1 MGHNLATDI
10 ATIILVIFGTC
21 AVVIPITIGA
31 VLQLQEKMPAIKA
44 RRHKAV
50 KNHN

>member
-1 MGHNLATDI
+1 MGHNLTTDI
-10 ATIILVIFGTC
+10 VTMVLIIFGTC

-44 RRHKAV
+44 RWHKAV